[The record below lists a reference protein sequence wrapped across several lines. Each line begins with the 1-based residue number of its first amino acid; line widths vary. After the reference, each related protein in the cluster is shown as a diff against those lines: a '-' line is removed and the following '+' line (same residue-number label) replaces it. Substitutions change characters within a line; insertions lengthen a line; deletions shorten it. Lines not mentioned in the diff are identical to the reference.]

1 MKFWEAMKALE
12 EGKKVRKKDWDEW
25 KYLHLNDS
33 NCIVNEV
40 DMYVCINLIHIN
52 DDWEIYNKDFGEFV
66 KGIEEMDLE
75 DLTEL
80 LKSYNIK
87 FEDEK

>member
-33 NCIVNEV
+33 NCIINEV
-40 DMYVCINLIHIN
+40 GMYVCINLIYIN

-75 DLTEL
+75 DLTEI
-80 LKSYNIK
+80 LKSYNVK
-87 FEDEK
+87 FKDEK